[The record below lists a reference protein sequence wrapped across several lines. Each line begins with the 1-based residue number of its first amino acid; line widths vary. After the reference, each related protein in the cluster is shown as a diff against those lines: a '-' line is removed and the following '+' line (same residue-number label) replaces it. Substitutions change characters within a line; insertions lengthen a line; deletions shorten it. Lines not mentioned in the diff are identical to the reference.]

1 MKRDLSKLLARL
13 PSGLTFTQVSR
24 RLRVNYL
31 QAFRAA
37 HKYGYQATDARH
49 LAQRHR
55 RKLNPELV
63 DWRKPNIQI
72 ARELLVSRQLVSMV
86 RHRDGIALSS
96 STRRRNFHNGKRSN
110 TINHPNKHT
119 KSNANV

>member
-1 MKRDLSKLLARL
+1 MRKRNWPALFKKL

-31 QAFRAA
+31 QALRAA
-37 HKYGYQATDARH
+37 HKFGYAATDARH

-63 DWRKPNIQI
+63 DWRKSNIQI

-96 STRRRNFHNGKRSN
+96 STRRRNFHNGKRKN
-110 TINHPNKHT
+110 INHTHKNT
-119 KSNANV
+119 K

>member
-1 MKRDLSKLLARL
+1 MKRKNWPALFSKLS
-13 PSGLTFTQVSR
+13 PGLTFGELAR
-24 RLRVNYL
+24 RFHVPYL
-31 QAFRAA
+31 TALRAA
-37 HKYGYQATDARH
+37 HKFGYAAKDGRH

-63 DWRKPNIQI
+63 DWRKSNIQI
-72 ARELLVSRQLVSMV
+72 ARELLVSRQLVSVV

-110 TINHPNKHT
+110 HINHTHKHT
-119 KSNANV
+119 K

>member
-1 MKRDLSKLLARL
+1 MKRDFSKLLVRL

-37 HKYGYQATDARH
+37 HKFGYAATDGRH

-55 RKLNPELV
+55 RLFDPEKV
-63 DWRKPNIQI
+63 DWKKSNIQI
-72 ARELLVSRQLVSMV
+72 ARELLVSRERV
-86 RHRDGIALSS
+86 RQVRNKVEMSA

-110 TINHPNKHT
+110 HINHPNKHT
-119 KSNANV
+119 K